1 MTHEIKGSHL
11 PPFHYY
17 SRPKLSTKINLLKM
31 FFLVIFASLFLFQ
44 AAVCEEDETEFAL
57 VSMHLLVSKC
67 FLIW

>member
-1 MTHEIKGSHL
+1 
-11 PPFHYY
+11 
-17 SRPKLSTKINLLKM
+17 M